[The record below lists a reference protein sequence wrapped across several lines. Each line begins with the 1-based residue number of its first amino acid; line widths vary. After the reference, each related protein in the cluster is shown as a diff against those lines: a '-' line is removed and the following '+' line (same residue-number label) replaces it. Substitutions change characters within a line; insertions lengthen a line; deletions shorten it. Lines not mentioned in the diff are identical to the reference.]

1 MCHLPDLA
9 AYFLNLTK
17 SGYEDVWADLLTLPS
32 LTLRLLH
39 GKELR
44 KKPVELVELLISRG
58 ADVNALDEDGN
69 TALARA
75 IMNAHNGHQVFFD
88 LLRVLVSHGAKISY
102 LHLNTADSV
111 VRLIDLAP
119 ASQQKLITEFLLE
132 NEVITTDHGGA

>member
-1 MCHLPDLA
+1 PLHVAIAFNLEELALAFVRYGACFEPASGDTTGEKQITAAHVALMCHLPDLA

-88 LLRVLVSHGAKISY
+88 LL
-102 LHLNTADSV
+102 
-111 VRLIDLAP
+111 
-119 ASQQKLITEFLLE
+119 
-132 NEVITTDHGGA
+132 